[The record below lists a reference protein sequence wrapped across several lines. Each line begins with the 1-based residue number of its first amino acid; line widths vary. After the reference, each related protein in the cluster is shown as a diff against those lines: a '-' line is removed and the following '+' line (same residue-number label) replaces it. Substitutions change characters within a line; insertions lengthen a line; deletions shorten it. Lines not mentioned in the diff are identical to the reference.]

1 MYENLMSG
9 LYFLV
14 LGLSIFFGI
23 WGVVK
28 ILQYRRPAPVPL
40 YTVAPSFFHP
50 SVENEQ
56 EAILLVIGG
65 RVEYINARGRALFGL
80 KEEDVPDLE
89 VLTRRSQPAVDFL
102 DLCAW
107 PGQKHLVVNGQRVEG
122 RSYVLPVFLGATLV
136 RLMPLDVAKEDEHH
150 LVDITADFIR
160 AVGSSLDLSQ
170 CLQAL
175 AYKLAR
181 LFPCEF
187 IEIKLRRPE
196 TGWNLYTFS
205 EKDGYAPHPALLSTS
220 RFGEKYLQL
229 SVERPLLLLNASES
243 AETGVDLGS
252 YLGLLLEVEG
262 EIIGILE
269 IGARTAGTL
278 GEEDAFLLEKLKA
291 PLSILLRN
299 ALRYQQLERS
309 LKELSGPLR
318 LAQAIELIGDP
329 GELFSHL
336 VEYLRSLFSAEVL
349 GFLIYD
355 PKRRL
360 LYAQR
365 PFYGLPD
372 YVVQMYQSSIPAERA
387 DEIILGTEAI
397 EYASDPGSDPLWVRL
412 GLHTV
417 ALAAGLHHAV
427 LAPLTAGDELVGY
440 LQIASYRTDASFT
453 EEQKRLLETLRPQL
467 SSIVK
472 NALLVQQARQRL
484 QRAESLRRIAHLVV
498 SDAQLDDIL
507 KFSMQELARLF
518 QADFG
523 AIYLLNE
530 EHGRLEVHKPS
541 LWNVPLEQIGDL
553 EALYVGVDYYKTISG
568 AQRPFLSNRLSRDE
582 RVLPLYREIVERF
595 GVESSM
601 VVPLVVH
608 GRSLGEW
615 MIGLRAPN
623 AFHPEDLQIFSAA
636 VAQIAIAIESH
647 RLSKLTDETLRKR
660 LDLLSAVI
668 RIGRELH
675 ITLDLTRVMSVI
687 HQEGLRLLR
696 ADCGSI
702 YLLGQDSET
711 WSFERLVGCET
722 SSLLPYE
729 VEAIQKGKTL
739 ILEFSASENLSV
751 PHEEVRSALVSPIR
765 FGEKVIGLM
774 DFHSRR
780 RNGFDA
786 EAIQVIEML
795 ATHSGI
801 ALNNARLYAQELEQA
816 ALFRLRARALRE
828 LADLNHRLDPTS
840 SSLEEALHEIALSI
854 SRVTPFDVV
863 LISVYQPETGLLQRV
878 TGVGLAPETMRE
890 LLVKRQPWSAL
901 QALLRPEFRIDQ
913 AYFLPFEQM
922 PVIPPEVHTV
932 VLERASETPQ
942 PDQWHPEDLL
952 LFPLLDAR
960 GEPMGLIS
968 VDLPRDKL
976 RPDRVTIE
984 IIQAFA
990 AQATQWIAHFR
1001 QLAQAKLEIERSQVA
1016 LQRQQMLISVTQE
1029 QLPLLLRNDLGH
1041 ILALHTL
1048 ESRQRRIRALL
1059 GVTGVISQQI
1069 DITNALAQLGRE
1081 LLIRLEVNAVLIA
1094 EETAEG
1100 PILRHIFGNVSPEAQ
1115 VETLFGQRNPLRNAL
1130 QNGEL
1135 ILVSTLEESD
1145 DWRDNPLLNALK
1157 TKGFLCLPL
1166 IIGEHSRAAVL
1177 AISQHPL
1184 PPFTEA
1190 DRQLYAQVSRQIA
1203 IILQN
1208 ILLLAQTRRRLQEVN
1223 LLLEFNRQAAGAE
1236 PLEILELFLENVR
1249 RVVTSAHAGVVLL
1262 WNEREQ
1268 SLEVVTAQGYMD
1280 SRTML
1285 QLRYRGGKTLPE
1297 QVFDARRP
1305 RRVAE
1310 VRFIHDYPLEP
1321 ELLEIYRRAV
1331 GQRLPV
1337 SSLLVPIQSATT
1349 VFGLILLDNF
1359 NQTQAFSQADE
1370 DLVLALAQ
1378 QVSLFL
1384 ENARLIQAAQERA
1397 RQMEVLSSIVT
1408 ELTAYLRREDIVG
1421 TLLDRLK
1428 AVVPYDMATLWL
1440 REDGRLRVFAV
1451 RGFTETDAEY
1461 RMGLSLVIAESALV
1475 QEMLRTA
1482 APLSIGDVRRDAR
1495 FPSLEVTPLSWLGLP
1510 LMVKGELLGL
1520 IVLEKW
1526 EAHFYTQEKVQVAM
1540 TFASQAAIALENAR
1554 LFDESQQRAAELDE
1568 RSRRLTLLN
1577 RLSASLAATLDAEKI
1592 MRFTAEELFS
1602 ALEGEFVSTVVF
1614 EQNQPRLS
1622 FTLPAVRILSPEVP
1636 LSPLF
1641 QRFMEGSSAFV
1652 TEKAAEEPDLQTLSL
1667 AWRPE
1672 MPFLLALPLMSGEQ
1686 LRAVYLIQ
1694 RTRSPFTSAEIELA
1708 RTMAN
1713 QTTLAL
1719 ENARLYQ
1726 STLRTAERFAILN
1739 QISAEIASALSIEEL
1754 VRAVHQAA
1762 TRLFP
1767 LDAFVFSLANE
1778 LERAVDVIY
1787 LFDKG
1792 ELLTPMRLEW
1802 GQGISG
1808 YVIASG
1814 ETILTHT
1821 LDEVHALRAAP
1832 RGELPASILAVPV
1845 RQGEKIVGSISVQ
1858 SYRPYA
1864 YTEEDLQ
1871 IFSTLA
1877 SQVGVALQN
1886 VRLFAEVQRLAES
1899 LEQRVQE
1906 RTAELEREKH
1916 YTEML
1921 LRILSEVSATLD
1933 LNRALKRTLGLLNEA
1948 VGAEQGT
1955 ILLLNPEDS
1964 MLYYRAGYGYVSEQE
1979 VEMEMKQRRGF
1990 RIGEGLAGWVAAHR
2004 EAVLVED
2011 LAKDPRWVPTQT
2023 SREHRSAVGVPLMV
2037 GENVLGVLMVFHRQP
2052 GFFNE
2057 ESLNLI
2063 KAIAGQVSV
2072 AINNANLYE
2081 LIREQSE
2088 RLGQLYRQQAEEAS
2102 RSQAILESVADGVLV
2117 TDAANRISFLN
2128 HSAERIL
2135 GVEASRILG
2144 QPLSEFAGLFG
2155 KAAREWIRTIRYW
2168 SETPSAYR
2176 SDESYVERIELEDG
2190 KVILV
2195 HLAPVILQNEFL
2207 GTVSIFRDITHE
2219 VEVERL
2225 KSEFVATV
2233 SHELRTPMTS
2243 IRGYVDL
2250 LLMGA
2255 AGALNEMQTNFLNV
2269 IKSNTD
2275 RLNALVADLLDISR
2289 IEAGRVSLT
2298 PQPIN
2303 LVHLAEES
2311 LNEIRRRSQQEN
2323 KLMDFSLET
2332 EPDLPMAFG
2341 DAERIRQILD
2351 NLLEN
2356 AYSYTP
2362 AGGRVQVRLHRSN
2375 SELQVDV
2382 QDNGIGIPP
2391 QEQARVFERFYRGEN
2406 PLVIETPGTG
2416 LGLSIVRQLV
2426 EMHGGRIWVTSTG
2439 VYGEG
2444 STFSFTLPVYR
2455 TDVQGERE
2463 R

>member
-1 MYENLMSG
+1 MYENLISG
-9 LYFLV
+9 LYLLV
-14 LGLSIFFGI
+14 LGLSLFFGI
-23 WGVVK
+23 WGIAK
-28 ILQYRRPAPVPL
+28 ILQHRRPAPAPL
-40 YTVAPSFFHP
+40 YMGAPAFSQP
-50 SVENEQ
+50 PVENEQ
-56 EAILLVIGG
+56 EAILFVMGG

-89 VLTRRSQPAVDFL
+89 VLTRRSQPAGDFL

-107 PGQKHLVVNGQRVEG
+107 PGEKHLVVNGQRVEG

-136 RLMPLDVAKEDEHH
+136 RLMPLDVAKEDEHR

-160 AVGSSLDLSQ
+160 AVGSSLDLSE
-170 CLQAL
+170 CLRAI
-175 AYKLAR
+175 AYNLAR
-181 LFPCEF
+181 LFPFEF
-187 IEIKLRRPE
+187 IEIKLRHPE
-196 TGWNLYTFS
+196 TGWALYTFS
-205 EKDGYAPHPALLSTS
+205 EKDGYAPHPAILSAS

-229 SVERPLLLLNASES
+229 SVERPFFLLNASEGD
-243 AETGVDLGS
+243 ETGVGS
-252 YLGLLLEVEG
+252 YLGLLLDVEG
-262 EIIGILE
+262 EIAGALE
-269 IGARTAGTL
+269 IGARAAGTL
-278 GEEDAFLLEKLKA
+278 SEEDAFLLEKLRA

-309 LKELSGPLR
+309 LKELSGPVR
-318 LAQAIELIGDP
+318 LTQVMELTGDP
-329 GELFSHL
+329 QELFSHL
-336 VEYLRSLFSAEVL
+336 VEYLRGVFSAEVL

-355 PKRRL
+355 PERRL
-360 LYAQR
+360 LYAQK

-372 YVVQMYQSSIPAERA
+372 YVVEMYQSSIPAGRT
-387 DEIILGTEAI
+387 DEIMPGMETI
-397 EYASDPGSDPLWVRL
+397 EYTSDPGSDPLWVRL

-427 LAPLTAGDELVGY
+427 LVPLTVGDELVGY
-440 LQIASYRTDASFT
+440 LQIASYPTDTSFT

-523 AIYLLNE
+523 AICFLNE

-541 LWNVPLEQIGDL
+541 LWNVPLEQLGDL
-553 EALYVGVDYYKTISG
+553 EALYVGQDYYQTISG

-582 RVLPLYREIVERF
+582 RVLPLYQGIVERF

-601 VVPLVVH
+601 VVPLAVH
-608 GRSLGEW
+608 GRSLGEL
-615 MIGLRAPN
+615 MIGHRAPN
-623 AFHPEDLQIFSAA
+623 AFHREDLQTVSAA
-636 VAQIAIAIESH
+636 AAQITIAIESH
-647 RLSKLTDETLRKR
+647 RLGKLTDEALRKR
-660 LDLLSAVI
+660 LDLLSAI
-668 RIGRELH
+668 TRISRELH
-675 ITLDLTRVMSVI
+675 ITLDLTRVMRVI
-687 HQEGLRLLR
+687 HEEGLRLLR

-702 YLLGQDSET
+702 YLLGQDGDTPSV
-711 WSFERLVGCET
+711 ERLVGCET

-729 VEAIQKGKTL
+729 MEAIQKSQTL
-739 ILEFSASENLSV
+739 ILEFSASENLPV
-751 PHEEVRSALVSPIR
+751 PHEDVRSVLVSPIR

-780 RNGFDA
+780 RNGFDDP
-786 EAIQVIEML
+786 EAIQAIEML
-795 ATHSGI
+795 ATQAGI

-816 ALFRLRARALRE
+816 ALFRLRAQALRE
-828 LADLNHRLDPTS
+828 LADLNRRLDPTS

-854 SRVTPFDVV
+854 SRVSPFDVV
-863 LISVYQPETGLLQRV
+863 LISVYQPETGLLQRI

-901 QALLRPEFRIDQ
+901 QALLRPEFRVDQ

-922 PVIPPEVHTV
+922 PVLPPEVHTV
-932 VLERASETPQ
+932 TLERASEIPQ
-942 PDQWHPEDLL
+942 ADQWHPEDLL

-960 GEPMGLIS
+960 GEPTGLIS
-968 VDLPRDKL
+968 VDLPRDKR

-1059 GVTGVISQQI
+1059 GVTGIISQQI

-1081 LLIRLEVNAVLIA
+1081 LLTRLEMSAVLIA

-1100 PILRHIFGNVSPEAQ
+1100 PILRHIFGNVPPEAQ

-1135 ILVSTLEESD
+1135 ILVSALEESD
-1145 DWRDNPLLNALK
+1145 DWRDTPLLNALRA
-1157 TKGFLCLPL
+1157 KGFLCLPL
-1166 IIGEHSRAAVL
+1166 IVGEHSRDAVL
-1177 AISQHPL
+1177 AISQQPL
-1184 PPFTEA
+1184 PPFTEE
-1190 DRQLYAQVSRQIA
+1190 DRLLYAQVSRQIA

-1208 ILLLAQTRRRLQEVN
+1208 ISLLAQTRRRLQEVN
-1223 LLLEFNRQAAGAE
+1223 LLLEFSRRAAGAE
-1236 PLEILELFLENVR
+1236 PLEVLELFLENVR

-1280 SRTML
+1280 SRAML

-1310 VRFIHDYPLEP
+1310 VNFIRDYPLEP
-1321 ELLEIYRRAV
+1321 ELLELYRRAV

-1349 VFGLILLDNF
+1349 AFGLILLDNF
-1359 NQTQAFSQADE
+1359 NQAQAFSQADE

-1440 REDGRLRVFAV
+1440 REDERLRVFAV
-1451 RGFTETDAEY
+1451 RGFTEPEAEY

-1482 APLSIGDVRRDAR
+1482 APLSVGDVRRDAR

-1568 RSRRLTLLN
+1568 RSQRLSLLN

-1622 FTLPAVRILSPEVP
+1622 FTLPAVRMLSPELP

-1652 TEKAAEEPDLQTLSL
+1652 TEKAAEEPDLQPLSL
-1667 AWRPE
+1667 AWRPA
-1672 MPFLLALPLMSGEQ
+1672 MPYLLALPLMSGEQ

-1739 QISAEIASALSIEEL
+1739 QVSAEIAFALSIEDL
-1754 VRAVHQAA
+1754 VHAVHQAA

-1778 LERAVDVIY
+1778 PEQAVDVIY
-1787 LFDKG
+1787 LVDKG
-1792 ELLTPMRLEW
+1792 ELLTPMRLKW

-1821 LDEVHALRAAP
+1821 LDEVRALRAAP

-1845 RQGEKIVGSISVQ
+1845 RQGEKIAGAISVQ
-1858 SYRPYA
+1858 SYRSHA

-1886 VRLFAEVQRLAES
+1886 VRLFAEVQTLAES

-1916 YTEML
+1916 YIEVL

-1955 ILLLNPEDS
+1955 ILLLDPEDS

-1979 VEMEMKQRRGF
+1979 VEMEMKERRGF

-2011 LAKDPRWVPTQT
+2011 LTKDPRWVPTQT
-2023 SREHRSAVGVPLMV
+2023 SREHRSAVVVPLMV

-2052 GFFNE
+2052 RFFNE

-2063 KAIAGQVSV
+2063 RAIAGQVSV

-2128 HSAERIL
+2128 RSAERIL
-2135 GVEASRILG
+2135 GIEASRILG

-2255 AGALNEMQTNFLNV
+2255 AGVLNEMQSNFLNV

-2303 LVHLAEES
+2303 LVHLVEES
-2311 LNEIRRRSQQEN
+2311 LNEMRRRSQQEN
-2323 KLMDFSLET
+2323 KPMTFSLEA

-2362 AGGRVQVRLHRSN
+2362 AGGRVQVRLHRSD

-2455 TDVQGERE
+2455 TDVQDERE

>member
-1 MYENLMSG
+1 MYENLISG
-9 LYFLV
+9 LYLLV
-14 LGLSIFFGI
+14 LGLSLFFGV
-23 WGVVK
+23 WGIVK
-28 ILQYRRPAPVPL
+28 ILQHRRPAPVPL
-40 YTVAPSFFHP
+40 YTVAPSLLQP
-50 SVENEQ
+50 PVENEQ
-56 EAILLVIGG
+56 EAILLVMGG

-80 KEEDVPDLE
+80 KEEDAPDLE
-89 VLTRRSQPAVDFL
+89 TLTRRSQPAGDFL

-122 RSYVLPVFLGATLV
+122 HSYVLPVFLGATLV
-136 RLMPLDVAKEDEHH
+136 RLMPLDVAKADQHR

-160 AVGSSLDLSQ
+160 AVGSSLDLSE
-170 CLQAL
+170 CLQAI
-175 AYKLAR
+175 AYNLAR
-181 LFPCEF
+181 LFPFEF

-205 EKDGYAPHPALLSTS
+205 EKDRYAPRPAPLSAS

-229 SVERPLLLLNASES
+229 SGERPFLLLNASES
-243 AETGVDLGS
+243 VEAGIDIGS
-252 YLGLLLEVEG
+252 YLGLLLDADGEV
-262 EIIGILE
+262 IGILE
-269 IGARTAGTL
+269 IGARSSGTL
-278 GEEDAFLLEKLKA
+278 SEEDAFLLEKLKA

-309 LKELSGPLR
+309 LKELSGPVR
-318 LAQAIELIGDP
+318 LAEVMELAGDP
-329 GELFSHL
+329 GELFSRL
-336 VEYLRSLFSAEVL
+336 VEYLRSVFSAEVL

-355 PKRRL
+355 PERQL
-360 LYAQR
+360 LYPQK

-372 YVVQMYQSSIPAERA
+372 YVVQMYQSSIPVGRAE
-387 DEIILGTEAI
+387 ELIPGTEAI
-397 EYASDPGSDPLWVRL
+397 EYTSDPGSDPLWVRL
-412 GLHTV
+412 GLHTL

-427 LAPLTAGDELVGY
+427 LAPLTVGDELVGY

-453 EEQKRLLETLRPQL
+453 EEQKRLLETLRPPL

-484 QRAESLRRIAHLVV
+484 QRAESIRRIAHLVV
-498 SDAQLDDIL
+498 SDAPLDDIL

-541 LWNVPLEQIGDL
+541 LWNVPLEQVGGL
-553 EALYVGVDYYKTISG
+553 ETLYVGVDYYKTISG

-582 RVLPLYREIVERF
+582 RVLPLYRRIVERF

-608 GRSLGEW
+608 GRSLGEL
-615 MIGLRAPN
+615 MIGRQVPN
-623 AFHPEDLQIFSAA
+623 AFHREDLQILSAA
-636 VAQIAIAIESH
+636 AAQITIAIESH
-647 RLSKLTDETLRKR
+647 QLGKLTDEALRKR
-660 LDLLSAVI
+660 LDLLSAI
-668 RIGRELH
+668 ARISRELH
-675 ITLDLTRVMSVI
+675 ITLDLTRVMRVI
-687 HQEGLRLLR
+687 HEEGLRLLK

-702 YLLGQDSET
+702 YLLRQDGDT
-711 WSFERLVGCET
+711 PSFERLVGCET

-729 VEAIQKGKTL
+729 IEAIQKGQTL
-739 ILEFSASENLSV
+739 ILEFSASENLPA
-751 PHEEVRSALVSPIR
+751 PHEDVRSVLVSPIR

-774 DFHSRR
+774 DFHSGH
-780 RNGFDA
+780 RNTFDA
-786 EAIQVIEML
+786 EAVQAIEML
-795 ATHSGI
+795 STQAGV
-801 ALNNARLYAQELEQA
+801 ALTNARLYAHEQEQA
-816 ALFRLRARALRE
+816 ALFRLRAQALHE
-828 LADLNHRLDPTS
+828 LAELNRRLDLTS

-854 SRVTPFDVV
+854 SRVSPFDVV

-922 PVIPPEVHTV
+922 PVLPPEVHTV
-932 VLERASETPQ
+932 TLERAAETPQ

-968 VDLPRDKL
+968 VDLPRNKL
-976 RPDRVTIE
+976 RPDRVTIQ

-1081 LLIRLEVNAVLIA
+1081 LLTRLEVNAVLIA

-1100 PILRHIFGNVSPEAQ
+1100 PILRHIFGNVPPEAQ
-1115 VETLFGQRNPLRNAL
+1115 IETLFGQRNPLRNAL

-1135 ILVSTLEESD
+1135 ILVSALEESD
-1145 DWRDNPLLNALK
+1145 DWRDTPLLNALR

-1166 IIGEHSRAAVL
+1166 VVGEHSRAAVL
-1177 AISQHPL
+1177 AISQQPL
-1184 PPFTEA
+1184 PPFTEE

-1208 ILLLAQTRRRLQEVN
+1208 ISLLAQTRRRLQEVN
-1223 LLLEFNRQAAGAE
+1223 LLLEFSRRATGAE

-1249 RVVTSAHAGVVLL
+1249 RVVTPAHAGMVLL

-1310 VRFIHDYPLEP
+1310 VNLIRDYPLEP
-1321 ELLEIYRRAV
+1321 ELLELYRRAV
-1331 GQRLPV
+1331 GQRLPI

-1349 VFGLILLDNF
+1349 AFGLILLDNF
-1359 NQTQAFSQADE
+1359 NQAQAFSQADE

-1440 REDGRLRVFAV
+1440 REGERLQVFAV
-1451 RGFTETDAEY
+1451 RGFTEADAEY
-1461 RMGLSLVIAESALV
+1461 RMGLSLMIAESALV

-1482 APLSIGDVRRDAR
+1482 APLSVGDVRRDAR
-1495 FPSLEVTPLSWLGLP
+1495 FPSLEVAPLSWLGLP

-1526 EAHFYTQEKVQVAM
+1526 EAHFYTQERVQVAM

-1568 RSRRLTLLN
+1568 RSQRLSLLN

-1592 MRFTAEELFS
+1592 IRFTAEELFS

-1622 FTLPAVRILSPEVP
+1622 FTLPAVRILSSELP

-1641 QRFMEGSSAFV
+1641 QRFMEGSGAFV
-1652 TEKAAEEPDLQTLSL
+1652 TEKAAEEPDLQPLLL

-1672 MPFLLALPLMSGEQ
+1672 MPYLLALPLMSGEQ

-1726 STLRTAERFAILN
+1726 STRRTAERFAILN
-1739 QISAEIASALSIEEL
+1739 QVSAEIASALSIEEL
-1754 VRAVHQAA
+1754 ARAVHQAA
-1762 TRLFP
+1762 TRLFH

-1778 LERAVDVIY
+1778 PERAVDVIY
-1787 LFDKG
+1787 LFDRG
-1792 ELLTPMRLEW
+1792 ELLTPMRMKW

-1814 ETILTHT
+1814 ETILAHT
-1821 LDEVHALRAAP
+1821 LDEVRALGVVP

-1845 RQGEKIVGSISVQ
+1845 RHGEKIAGVISVQ

-1864 YTEEDLQ
+1864 YTDEDLQ

-1886 VRLFAEVQRLAES
+1886 VRLFTEVQTLAES

-1906 RTAELEREKH
+1906 RTAELEREKR

-1955 ILLLNPEDS
+1955 ILLLDPEDS
-1964 MLYYRAGYGYVSEQE
+1964 MLYYRAGYGYVSDQE

-2011 LAKDPRWVPTQT
+2011 LTKDPRWVPTQT

-2052 GFFNE
+2052 GFFNQ

-2128 HSAERIL
+2128 RSAERLL

-2168 SETPSAYR
+2168 SESPSAYR

-2255 AGALNEMQTNFLNV
+2255 AGALNEMQANFLNV

-2289 IEAGRVSLT
+2289 IEAGRISLT

-2303 LVHLAEES
+2303 LVHLVEES
-2311 LNEIRRRSQQEN
+2311 LNEMRRRSQQEN
-2323 KLMDFSLET
+2323 KPMDFSLET

-2375 SELQVDV
+2375 SEVQVDV

-2406 PLVIETPGTG
+2406 PLVMETPGTG